1 MVEDLPERNVCAIVV
16 TYHPDIA
23 VLGDLLSA
31 TRPQV
36 GSLVVVDNGS
46 PGHIVSWL
54 QARADAASIVLIP
67 LPQNLG
73 LGAAHNR
80 GIGWARQHGFS
91 HVLLMDQD
99 SIPMPGMV
107 RKLLMAVSNLSQKGG
122 KVAAGGPRWVDIRTS
137 REAPFVKF
145 GLIRDQ
151 HSYCAGRPDEA
162 CIPADFLISSGTL
175 IPIAVI
181 DDIGGME
188 ESLFVDNI
196 DMEWCFR
203 AAGAG
208 YQLYGVCDAV
218 MAHHLGDAII
228 TLWFVGWRNYARHSP
243 IRLYYIM
250 RNRVLLYAKSYTP
263 GKWIFRDIFRLT
275 GKLLLYGVLLP
286 PRLENGRMM
295 LEGLWHGLI
304 GRSGKYADE
313 DSM

>member
-1 MVEDLPERNVCAIVV
+1 MVEHSPQHNVCAIVV
-16 TYHPDIA
+16 TWHPDMA
-23 VLGDLLSA
+23 VLRDLLAA

-54 QARADAASIVLIP
+54 REQADAASLVLIP

-99 SIPMPGMV
+99 SIPMPGMAG
-107 RKLLMAVSNLSQKGG
+107 KLLMAVSNLTQRGG
-122 KVAAGGPRWVDIRTS
+122 KVAAGGPRCVDIRTS
-137 REAPFVKF
+137 EEAPFVKF
-145 GLIRDQ
+145 GYIHNK
-151 HSYCAGRPDEA
+151 HSYCAGAAAGA

-218 MAHHLGDAII
+218 MAHHLGDDII
-228 TLWFVGWRNYARHSP
+228 ALWFLGWRNYARHSP
-243 IRLYYIM
+243 IRLYYMM
-250 RNRVLLYAKSYTP
+250 RNRLLLYARSYTP
-263 GKWIFRDIFRLT
+263 GKWIFRDIFRLA
-275 GKLLLYGVLLP
+275 GKLLLYGVLLS

-295 LEGLWHGLI
+295 LKGLWHGLT
-304 GRSGKYADE
+304 GRTGKYD
-313 DSM
+313 